1 MFIYG
6 VQSDKGQDKEV
17 KKKKK
22 VTLYNERK
30 ETSEVPTIA
39 QYQEC
44 KSAKYSNRMKIRDA

>member
-6 VQSDKGQDKEV
+6 AQSDKGQDKEV
-17 KKKKK
+17 KKKK

>member
-17 KKKKK
+17 KKK

>member
-17 KKKKK
+17 KIKK